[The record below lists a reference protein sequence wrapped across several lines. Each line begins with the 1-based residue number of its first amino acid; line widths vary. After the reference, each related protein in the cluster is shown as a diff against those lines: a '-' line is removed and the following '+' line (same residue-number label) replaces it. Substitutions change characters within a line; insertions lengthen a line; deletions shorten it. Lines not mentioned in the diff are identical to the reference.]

1 MGNHTCWQCN
11 FLHAQLEQ
19 LLRMATQLWSYMHH
33 ELTGESLPHLDGPV
47 CCSCM
52 AITWSKINHHT
63 ISFFITQLFMVWKL
77 PCMLKMIQFESSLL
91 PVLLTLT
98 LQSLYSN
105 WSIQV
110 YGTISHWEMFDCID
124 LRFTVSGQ
132 SKQTSKQHTHAM
144 GNAVLLVWG
153 LLRLASK

>member
-1 MGNHTCWQCN
+1 MLTMQ
-11 FLHAQLEQ
+11 LLAQLEQ
-19 LLRMATQLWSYMHH
+19 LLRMATQSWSIKIYTYMHD
-33 ELTGESLPHLDGPV
+33 ELAGESLPYLDSPV

-52 AITWSKINHHT
+52 ALTWSKINYHT
-63 ISFFITQLFMVWKL
+63 FRFFITQPFMVWKL

-91 PVLLTLT
+91 PVLLTWHYKVYT
-98 LQSLYSN
+98 VTEVYK
-105 WSIQV
+105 
-110 YGTISHWEMFDCID
+110 YGTFTLWELFDCID

-144 GNAVLLVWG
+144 GNAVLLVLG